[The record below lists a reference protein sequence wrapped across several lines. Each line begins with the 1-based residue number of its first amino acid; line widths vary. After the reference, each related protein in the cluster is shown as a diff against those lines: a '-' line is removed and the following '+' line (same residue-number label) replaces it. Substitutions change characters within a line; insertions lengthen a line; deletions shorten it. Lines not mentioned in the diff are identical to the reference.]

1 MAAGVPVTV
10 EVEGCNT
17 HLAAAEIR
25 RVWARCLRDDAAE
38 PAAVVRV
45 LLDDDP
51 GVVAAARAAG
61 AIAGTELVPVMH
73 DLSPRV
79 TEAALS
85 TLAASPVLLFHAG
98 GLCASDGATVMLVGP
113 SGAGKTTAVRTLATS
128 LGYVSDETIA
138 VAADGTIAPYPKPFS
153 VLDRGDAWK
162 TQHAPEAIGAGPT
175 PARAHLAGVL
185 VLARDPAAPAVPHVE
200 ELGVLEAI
208 SALAPQVAY
217 LAGHPR
223 PLARMAALIEAVGP
237 VLRVSY
243 AESAYL
249 APLVDSLLAAP
260 ARAVRRLPDLRA
272 EEGQIGRA
280 HV

>member
-162 TQHAPEAIGAGPT
+162 TQHAPEAIGGQGAAT
-175 PARAHLAGVL
+175 HLADEDGADRVL
-185 VLARDPAAPAVPHVE
+185 V
-200 ELGVLEAI
+200 
-208 SALAPQVAY
+208 
-217 LAGHPR
+217 AGD
-223 PLARMAALIEAVGP
+223 AVG
-237 VLRVSY
+237 LRIFLEETQGFGRTLGHGSGRKMKDGRWT
-243 AESAYL
+243 
-249 APLVDSLLAAP
+249 LVGSTAIQ
-260 ARAVRRLPDLRA
+260 
-272 EEGQIGRA
+272 G
-280 HV
+280 